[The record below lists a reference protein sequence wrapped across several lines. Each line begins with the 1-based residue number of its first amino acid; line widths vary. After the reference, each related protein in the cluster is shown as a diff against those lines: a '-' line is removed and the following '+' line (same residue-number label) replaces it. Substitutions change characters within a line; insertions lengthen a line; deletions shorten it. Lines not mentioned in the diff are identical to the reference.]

1 MSEERLDDDAKL
13 LASIGYKQEL
23 SRRMSAFS
31 NFAISFSIICILAG
45 GISAFPSALGAGG
58 GASIGLGWLVGAC
71 FAGLVAAG
79 MAQIASAYPTAGGLY
94 HWGSI
99 LGGKGFG
106 WTAAWFN
113 LLGLVFVTAS
123 VNFGV
128 YDPFFKSL
136 FLPAIG
142 VDTSGFGFWHQT
154 LFIAGVTL
162 SQALLNHFGIRL
174 TTRLTDLSGYLIFIV
189 AILLIASLLIFSP
202 VALDFS
208 RLFTFTNFTGA
219 EGSAWPQNESMV
231 VVFLLGLLLTI
242 YTITGFDA
250 SAHTAE
256 ETKNAA
262 TNVPKGILNA
272 VFWSALFGYIMVC
285 TFVLVMP
292 NLADGVK
299 QGVGFL
305 DALLSSVPAWLKV
318 VLATGILACNY
329 LCGLAC
335 VTSASRMTYAFSR
348 DGGLPFSS
356 TLRKVDDKYK
366 TPVNAIWTAAAAAI
380 IATLYGDAFL
390 VLATG
395 CAVLLYISYIMPI
408 AAGIWA
414 EGRTW
419 THKGPFN
426 LGALSK
432 VVAVLATLGGLV
444 LVWVGVQPPNDKV
457 LYLVVGLSIVL
468 LVLWWGAG
476 VRKSFQGPP
485 SLNKTMR

>member
-1 MSEERLDDDAKL
+1 M
-13 LASIGYKQEL
+13 
-23 SRRMSAFS
+23 
-31 NFAISFSIICILAG
+31 
-45 GISAFPSALGAGG
+45 
-58 GASIGLGWLVGAC
+58 
-71 FAGLVAAG
+71 
-79 MAQIASAYPTAGGLY
+79 
-94 HWGSI
+94 
-99 LGGKGFG
+99 
-106 WTAAWFN
+106 
-113 LLGLVFVTAS
+113 
-123 VNFGV
+123 
-128 YDPFFKSL
+128 
-136 FLPAIG
+136 
-142 VDTSGFGFWHQT
+142 DTSSFGFWHQT

-162 SQALLNHFGIRL
+162 SQALLNHLGIRL

-189 AILLIASLLIFSP
+189 AVLLIVSLLVFSP
-202 VALDFS
+202 VPLDFG

-219 EGSAWPQNESMV
+219 EGSVWPQSSSTV

-262 TNVPKGILNA
+262 ANVPKGILNA

-292 NLADGVK
+292 NLGDGVK
-299 QGVGFL
+299 QGLGFL
-305 DALLSSVPAWLKV
+305 DALLGSMPAWLKL
-318 VLATGILACNY
+318 VLATGILVCNY

-335 VTSASRMTYAFSR
+335 VTSASRMTYAFAR
-348 DGGLPFSS
+348 DGGLPFSDS
-356 TLRKVDDKYK
+356 LKKVDDSHK
-366 TPVNAIWTAAAAAI
+366 TPVKAIWTAAVAAI
-380 IATLYGDAFL
+380 IATLYADAFL

-408 AAGIWA
+408 AVGIWA

-432 VVAVLATLGGLV
+432 VVAVLATMGGLV

-457 LYLVVGLSIVL
+457 LYLILALGIVL
-468 LVLWWGAG
+468 LALWWGLG